1 MERRLTAILAAD
13 VVGFSRLME
22 RDEADTLVRLKALRR
37 ELVQPRI
44 TVHKGRIVK
53 LMGDGLLADFPS
65 AVEAVRCAAG
75 IQEAMTEREAG
86 QHDERRIQLRIGVNI
101 GDIIVEGSD
110 IYGDGVNV
118 AARLEGLAEPGGIC
132 ISGPAFDA
140 IDGKLDLAFDD
151 IGAQRVK
158 NIAKPVRTYRLA
170 TTRRR
175 AASAAPSQGPLP
187 LPDKPSIAVLPFTN
201 MSGDPKQE
209 YFSDGITEDII
220 TELSRFR
227 TFFVI
232 ARNSSFAF
240 KDHSV
245 SASRIGTELG
255 VQFIVEGSV
264 RKSAKRVRVTAQL
277 IEAESGNHLWA
288 ERYDRDLEDIFAVQD
303 EVTQAIVSALPGRL
317 DAAAV
322 ERGRKW
328 PTESLTAYDCLLRGE
343 WYLRRGDFDNV
354 KARVLFE
361 EAAEIDPNSARAQ
374 ARIAA
379 WHAYSIYSHEV
390 SVETAF
396 GKAHEHIARALE
408 LENHDATIHAIAAM
422 VYLHR
427 AEHALTETHI
437 ERAMALNPNDV
448 EVLYRRAMT
457 AVYHGDP
464 QAGLAWLRK
473 AMRLDPFY
481 PDYWLEVLFDASYL
495 SGNDAAAAEAFKR
508 WRNPPIHMYA
518 QCAAAL
524 AQMGDMTA
532 AAKAV
537 ETYERKRPEEHDI
550 TEFVKR
556 HTRICKHQADR
567 DRWLEGYRRA
577 GFPV

>member
-1 MERRLTAILAAD
+1 MERRLAAILAAD

-22 RDEADTLVRLKALRR
+22 RDEADTLARLKALRR

-44 TVHKGRIVK
+44 AAHKGRIVK

-86 QHDERRIQLRIGVNI
+86 QPDERRIKLRIGVNI
-101 GDIIVEGSD
+101 GDIIVERSD

-158 NIAKPVRTYRLA
+158 NIAKPVRAYRLA
-170 TTRRR
+170 TASRRE
-175 AASAAPSQGPLP
+175 ASAAPSRGPLQ
-187 LPDKPSIAVLPFTN
+187 LPDKPSIAVLPFAN
-201 MSGDPKQE
+201 MSGDPEQE

-227 TFFVI
+227 TLFVI
-232 ARNSSFAF
+232 ARNSSFTF
-240 KDHSV
+240 KDRSV

-255 VQFIVEGSV
+255 VQYIVEGSV

-322 ERGRKW
+322 ERGRKR

-343 WYLRRGDFDNV
+343 WYLRRGDFDDA

-361 EAAEIDPNSARAQ
+361 KAAEIDPNSARAQ

-390 SVETAF
+390 SVERAF

-495 SGNDAAAAEAFKR
+495 SGDYAAAAEAFRR
-508 WRNPPIHMYA
+508 WRDPPIHMYA
-518 QCAAAL
+518 ELAAAC
-524 AQMGDMTA
+524 AQMGDMAA

-556 HTRICKHQADR
+556 HTRICKHQAGR
-567 DRWLEGYRRA
+567 DRWLEGYRKA